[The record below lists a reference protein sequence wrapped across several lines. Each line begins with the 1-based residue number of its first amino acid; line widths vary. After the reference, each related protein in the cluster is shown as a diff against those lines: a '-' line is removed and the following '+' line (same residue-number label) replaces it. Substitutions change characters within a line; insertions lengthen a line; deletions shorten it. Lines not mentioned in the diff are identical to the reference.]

1 MITDIRKELAAL
13 AERNT
18 ENKKNIKNALKH
30 NLIERRKE
38 AKIIRRIVTIITLV
52 IFLIIGGVAFSAYKY
67 IKSALQPL
75 DENNKQ
81 TVNIEVPIGSSSTSI
96 GKLLKEKKIIKDATV
111 FKYYVKLN
119 NISGFQAG
127 NYSFSPSMTLEEITS
142 SLQDG
147 GLDKEVVFKITVP
160 EGKNIEEIAKVIS
173 EHVDMSQEEIV
184 KLIDSKEF
192 VEKME
197 KEFPTL
203 LQDDINNKEIK
214 HPLEGYLFPATYSFY
229 DENESAEN
237 IVREMLKHG
246 EKVIKK
252 YVALIDEAGL
262 SLHEVITMASLI
274 EKEATAKADRQM
286 IASVFYNR
294 LDEDMMLQTDPTVA
308 YAHGKHLSVTTYE
321 DLKIESPYNTYF
333 ITGLPVGP
341 IASPGI
347 ESIEAA
353 IDPAESDYLYFLAE
367 HGTGDVYYAKTLEE
381 HNALKQK
388 HIIEKRE
395 NGE

>member
-13 AERNT
+13 ADRNT
-18 ENKKNIKNALKH
+18 DNKKNIKNVVKH

-38 AKIIRRIVTIITLV
+38 AKIIRRIVAIITLV
-52 IFLIIGGVAFSAYKY
+52 IFLVIGGVSFSAYKY
-67 IKSALQPL
+67 IKSALAPL

-81 TVNIEVPIGSSSTSI
+81 TITIEVPIGSSSSSI

-111 FKYYVKLN
+111 FKYYVKVN

-127 NYSFSPSMTLEEITS
+127 NYSFSPSMTLDEITS
-142 SLQDG
+142 ALQNG
-147 GLDKEVVFKITVP
+147 GVDKEVVFKITVP
-160 EGKNIEEIAKVIS
+160 EGKNIEEIAKIIA
-173 EHVDMSQEEIV
+173 EKIDMSQEEIV
-184 KLIDSKEF
+184 TLIDSKEF
-192 VEKME
+192 IDQME

-203 LQDDINNKEIK
+203 LQDDIMNEEII

-229 DENESAEN
+229 NENESAEN

-246 EKVIKK
+246 EKVISK
-252 YVALIDEAGL
+252 YIALMDEAGL
-262 SLHEVITMASLI
+262 SLHEMITMASLI

-294 LDEDMMLQTDPTVA
+294 IEENMMLQTDPTVA

-333 ITGLPVGP
+333 VTGLPAGP

-367 HGTGDVYYAKTLEE
+367 HGTGDVYYSKTLEE